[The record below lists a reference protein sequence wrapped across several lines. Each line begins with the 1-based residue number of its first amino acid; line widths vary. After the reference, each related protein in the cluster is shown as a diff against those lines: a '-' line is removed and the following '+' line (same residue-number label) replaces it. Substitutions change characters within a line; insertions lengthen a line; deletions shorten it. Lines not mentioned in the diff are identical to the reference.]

1 MFFQNLTLINFYL
14 KLKAKVEFIEN
25 LKSYIKIIFVIMLIL
40 IGTVTNSKNV
50 FADDIEKFASKL
62 FNHYEY
68 DDKISNYLKSFFSFG
83 KNGVK
88 NSSDGTINNTKTNLK
103 KQKTSI
109 KLKSKN
115 KLIYNFENGQSIQI
129 NPSNLGEKLTYNS
142 SKFTFFEIK
151 KDSVSYG
158 FNIDF

>member
-1 MFFQNLTLINFYL
+1 MEFIKKL
-14 KLKAKVEFIEN
+14 KL
-25 LKSYIKIIFVIMLIL
+25 YIKIIFVIIL
-40 IGTVTNSKNV
+40 ISVGAASNSKNV
-50 FADDIEKFASKL
+50 FANDIEKFASKL

-68 DDKISNYLKSFFSFG
+68 DDKITNYFKSFFSFG

-88 NSSDGTINNTKTNLK
+88 NYSNGTVNNPKTNLK
-103 KQKTSI
+103 KQKSLI

-115 KLIYNFENGQSIQI
+115 KLSYNFGNGQSVQI
-129 NPSNLGEKLTYNS
+129 NPSNLGERITYNN

-158 FNIDF
+158 INIDF

>member
-1 MFFQNLTLINFYL
+1 M
-14 KLKAKVEFIEN
+14 EFIKK
-25 LKSYIKIIFVIMLIL
+25 LRPYIKIIFVIIL
-40 IGTVTNSKNV
+40 ISVGTVSNSKNV

-68 DDKISNYLKSFFSFG
+68 DDKITNYLKSFFSFG

-88 NSSDGTINNTKTNLK
+88 NSSNSTTNNSKTNLK
-103 KQKTSI
+103 KQKSSI

-115 KLIYNFENGQSIQI
+115 KLTYNFENGESVQI
-129 NPSNLGEKLTYNS
+129 NPSNLGEKIIYNNS
-142 SKFTFFEIK
+142 QFTFFEIK

-158 FNIDF
+158 INIDF

>member
-1 MFFQNLTLINFYL
+1 M
-14 KLKAKVEFIEN
+14 EFIKK
-25 LKSYIKIIFVIMLIL
+25 LRLYIKIIFVIIL
-40 IGTVTNSKNV
+40 ISVGTVSNSKNV

-68 DDKISNYLKSFFSFG
+68 DDKITNYLKSFFSFG

-88 NSSDGTINNTKTNLK
+88 NSSNGTINNPKTNLK
-103 KQKTSI
+103 KQKSSI

-115 KLIYNFENGQSIQI
+115 KLTYNFENGQSVQI
-129 NPSNLGEKLTYNS
+129 NPSNLGEKIIYNS
-142 SKFTFFEIK
+142 SQFTFFEIK

-158 FNIDF
+158 INIDF

>member
-1 MFFQNLTLINFYL
+1 M
-14 KLKAKVEFIEN
+14 EFIKK
-25 LKSYIKIIFVIMLIL
+25 LRPYIKIIFVIIL
-40 IGTVTNSKNV
+40 ISVGNVSNSRDV

-88 NSSDGTINNTKTNLK
+88 NYSNVTINNSKTNLK
-103 KQKTSI
+103 KQKSSI

-115 KLIYNFENGQSIQI
+115 KLIYNFENGESVQI
-129 NPSNLGEKLTYNS
+129 NPSKLGEKIIYHNS
-142 SKFTFFEIK
+142 QFTFFEIK
-151 KDSVSYG
+151 KDSILYG

>member
-1 MFFQNLTLINFYL
+1 
-14 KLKAKVEFIEN
+14 
-25 LKSYIKIIFVIMLIL
+25 MLISVS
-40 IGTVTNSKNV
+40 TVSNSKNV

-68 DDKISNYLKSFFSFG
+68 DDKITNYLKSFFSVR

-88 NSSDGTINNTKTNLK
+88 NSSNSRINNPKTNLK
-103 KQKTSI
+103 KQNSSI

-115 KLIYNFENGQSIQI
+115 KLTYNFKNGQSVQI
-129 NPSNLGEKLTYNS
+129 NPLNLGEKIIYNS
-142 SKFTFFEIK
+142 SQFTFFEIK

-158 FNIDF
+158 INLDF